1 MTEYIIVVF
10 LVAIAAIG
18 VVGIFGNHLRRLMG
32 ASAASLAG
40 DETTGSMAPQNVVI
54 GEHKGLRG
62 QGGGNTAMAP
72 SGGDMGWS
80 GDGVP
85 TSGGVLAGPVADD

>member
-62 QGGGNTAMAP
+62 QGSSPLVAP

-85 TSGGVLAGPVADD
+85 TSGGVLVGPVADD